1 MNNDLDFIR
10 NIRPPAA
17 DPTTEV
23 VQHEREHL
31 MQFIQDNQTKR
42 PRRRGAAIGIG
53 VAVSVVALGGVAAA
67 AGLIPDAVTD
77 RFSALEQRDGAIQ
90 IDSENAT
97 MVASA
102 RSGTNGAEL
111 WVAKTDGGDR
121 ECEYVRS
128 VWQSQSGDEIAENG
142 PVGCEDRLQPW
153 MSPDFT
159 IETPSDYLASLDA
172 YAIGSA
178 DDGYEA
184 TAFTGAAHPY
194 VASLVIELADGQQVT
209 VDVTSPDGWFASVTD
224 GDLTQT
230 DSTGLPSNPAVA
242 VTLVSS
248 DGQTLAELTD
258 WSRFQ
263 AQPIPESES
272 D

>member
-31 MQFIQDNQTKR
+31 MQFIQDNQTNR

-67 AGLIPDAVTD
+67 AGLIPDAVID

-102 RSGTNGAEL
+102 RSGTNCGSPTPRAEIAN
-111 WVAKTDGGDR
+111 VNMCDRSGNPRAAPRSQRTVPSDAKTGF
-121 ECEYVRS
+121 
-128 VWQSQSGDEIAENG
+128 
-142 PVGCEDRLQPW
+142 
-153 MSPDFT
+153 SP
-159 IETPSDYLASLDA
+159 
-172 YAIGSA
+172 G
-178 DDGYEA
+178 
-184 TAFTGAAHPY
+184 
-194 VASLVIELADGQQVT
+194 
-209 VDVTSPDGWFASVTD
+209 
-224 GDLTQT
+224 
-230 DSTGLPSNPAVA
+230 
-242 VTLVSS
+242 
-248 DGQTLAELTD
+248 
-258 WSRFQ
+258 
-263 AQPIPESES
+263 
-272 D
+272 